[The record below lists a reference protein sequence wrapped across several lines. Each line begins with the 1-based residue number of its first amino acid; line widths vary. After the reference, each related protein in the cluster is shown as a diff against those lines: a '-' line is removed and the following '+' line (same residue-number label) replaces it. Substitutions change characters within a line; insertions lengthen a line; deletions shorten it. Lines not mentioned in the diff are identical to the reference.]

1 MMRKLFSLMMAAVMM
16 IATLV
21 GCGANST
28 STTTPDSESSKANQ
42 DQNAG
47 KTEDVTWPEKAVE
60 FVVFMGAGG
69 DTDFNARAYTQY
81 LPDVLGEEFIVT
93 NIAGSGGALGSEEV
107 KNSDPDGYRFL
118 FGHTCFTLNKVTG
131 ITDYHM
137 EAFEPVCCAGVSAG
151 EVFCVRADAPFDT
164 LPELIEYS
172 KAHPGELNYAA
183 NTGATSHW
191 GGVVLQAEYGADI
204 NIVNTSSSSER
215 VANLLG
221 GQVDVILNPVGT
233 VQDYVTTGDFKYL
246 ATTSPE
252 RLPFL
257 PDVPT
262 CKEQGMDALVY
273 NLTYYV
279 LAPKGT
285 PVEICDKLA
294 NAMEKVSTM
303 PEYAEYIKEGY
314 NQTVFF
320 LGREEAA
327 KYIAEEYD
335 RMSVYSEYFK

>member
-1 MMRKLFSLMMAAVMM
+1 MKRRLFTLALTAVML
-16 IATLV
+16 IATLS
-21 GCGANST
+21 GCGAKPADKPAGGE
-28 STTTPDSESSKANQ
+28 TPAAQELK
-42 DQNAG
+42 
-47 KTEDVTWPEKAVE
+47 WPEKSVE

-81 LPDVLGEEFIVT
+81 LPDVLGKDVIVT

-107 KNSDPDGYRFL
+107 KNSEPDGYRFL
-118 FGHTCFTLNKVTG
+118 FGHTCFTLNQVTG
-131 ITDYHM
+131 ITDYGVDD
-137 EAFEPVCCAGVSAG
+137 FEVVCCAGVSAG
-151 EVFCVRADAPFDT
+151 EVFVARADAPFDT
-164 LPELIEYS
+164 IPEMIAYS
-172 KAHPGELNYAA
+172 KEHPGELNYAA

-191 GGVVLQAEYGADI
+191 AGVVLQADYGAQY

-221 GQVDVILNPVGT
+221 GQVDLILNPVGT

-257 PDVPT
+257 PDVET
-262 CKEQGMDALVY
+262 CVEQGVDSLNY
-273 NLTYYV
+273 SLTYYV

-285 PVEICDKLA
+285 PGEICDKLCD
-294 NAMEKVSTM
+294 AMKQVSEK
-303 PEYAEYIKEGY
+303 PEYAQYIKDGY

-320 LGREEAA
+320 LERDDAEQFIRDEHEKMSAYS
-327 KYIAEEYD
+327 KY
-335 RMSVYSEYFK
+335 FQ

>member
-1 MMRKLFSLMMAAVMM
+1 MKKLFTLILAAWM
-16 IATLV
+16 TLSV
-21 GCGANST
+21 LTGCGGQTDPPT
-28 STTTPDSESSKANQ
+28 SGTPGEPAKQ
-42 DQNAG
+42 Q
-47 KTEDVTWPEKAVE
+47 TEELKWPEKTVE

-81 LPDVLGEEFIVT
+81 LPDILGKDVIVT

-118 FGHTCFTLNKVTG
+118 FGHTCFTLNQVTG
-131 ITDYHM
+131 ITDYGVD
-137 EAFEPVCCAGVSAG
+137 AFEVVCCAGVSAG
-151 EVFCVRADAPFDT
+151 EVFVARADAPFDT
-164 LPELIEYS
+164 LPEMIEYS

-191 GGVVLQAEYGADI
+191 GGVVLQAEYGAEI

-221 GQVDVILNPVGT
+221 GQVDLILNPVGT
-233 VQDYVTTGDFKYL
+233 VQDYVTTGEFKYL
-246 ATTSPE
+246 ATTATE

-262 CKEQGMDALVY
+262 CVEQGMDALVY
-273 NLTYYV
+273 DLTYYV

-285 PVEICDKLA
+285 PDAICDKLCG
-294 NAMEKVSTM
+294 AMKQISEM
-303 PEYAEYIKEGY
+303 PEYAQYIKDGY
-314 NQTVFF
+314 NQTVHF
-320 LGREEAA
+320 LERAEAETFIREEYE
-327 KYIAEEYD
+327 K
-335 RMSVYSEYFK
+335 MSVYSDYFQ

>member
-1 MMRKLFSLMMAAVMM
+1 MKKLFRLMMAIVMLTM
-16 IATLV
+16 LAS
-21 GCGANST
+21 CGGKDAP
-28 STTTPDSESSKANQ
+28 TTTPDSDSSKTNPQ
-42 DQNAG
+42 EQV
-47 KTEDVTWPEKAVE
+47 TEKEDIKWPEKAVE

-81 LPDVLGEEFIVT
+81 LPDVLGKEFIVT

-131 ITDYHM
+131 ITDYHL
-137 EAFEPVCCAGVSAG
+137 ESFEPVCCAGVSAG

-164 LPELIEYS
+164 LPELVEYS

-233 VQDYVTTGDFKYL
+233 VQDYVATGDFKYL
-246 ATTSPE
+246 ATTSPD

-285 PVEICDKLA
+285 PAEICDKLA
-294 NAMEKVSTM
+294 DAMERVSQM